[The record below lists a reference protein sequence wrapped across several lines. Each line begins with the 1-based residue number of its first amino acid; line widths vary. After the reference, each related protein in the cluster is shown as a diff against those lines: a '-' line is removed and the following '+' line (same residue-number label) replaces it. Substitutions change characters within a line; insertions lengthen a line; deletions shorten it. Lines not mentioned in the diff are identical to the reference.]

1 VLHVTNIDFSL
12 SFGFGSQVLPRPR
25 RTAAPVA
32 VAPWTLPTVSVAAQ
46 RHVEPGM
53 GVGVVCAGVVSG
65 LGARPYAGPRLAMPA
80 QQTVRNPIIR
90 KHNVHQTRVNAG
102 GDGASG
108 PHPERGPA

>member
-1 VLHVTNIDFSL
+1 VPHVTNIDFS
-12 SFGFGSQVLPRPR
+12 FGSQVLPRPR
-25 RTAAPVA
+25 SAATPVV
-32 VAPWTLPTVSVAAQ
+32 VAAWARSTVSVAAQ

-65 LGARPYAGPRLAMPA
+65 PGARPYAGPRLAMPV
-80 QQTVRNPIIR
+80 QQTVRNPITR
-90 KHNVHQTRVNAG
+90 KYNVHQTRVNAG